1 MEKLLPIPTIEHI
14 PPYDRAEALC
24 NKMDSIFLGIQ
35 KDIISLKNILDPFAC
50 PSGVLNVFARFL
62 NANCKETD
70 SEDIKRHRIWSAI
83 EDNKLFGTWQ
93 QIKRTIDSICG
104 GDSQIVFSVP
114 DDIWIL
120 LGDGGIVDAQ
130 IKETW
135 AVFGIDENSAQ
146 TNLYG
151 IALDGVPTL
160 WQKGVF
166 NIDVDNDHLT
176 QSEINLLY
184 ETLFPTTPVGMT
196 IAIGYLVG
204 TELVPYFIL
213 GEVS

>member
-50 PSGVLNVFARFL
+50 PSGVLNAFARFL

-120 LGDGGIVDAQ
+120 CGDGGIIDAQ
-130 IKETW
+130 TKETW
-135 AVFGIDENSAQ
+135 VVFGIDENSAQ

-176 QSEINLLY
+176 QSEIDLLY

-204 TELVPYFIL
+204 TELVPYFTL

>member
-50 PSGVLNVFARFL
+50 PSGVLNAFARFL

-120 LGDGGIVDAQ
+120 CGDGGIVDTQ

-135 AVFGIDENSAQ
+135 VVFGIDENSAQ

-176 QSEINLLY
+176 QSEIDLLY

-213 GEVS
+213 GETS

>member
-50 PSGVLNVFARFL
+50 PSGVLNAFARFL

-93 QIKRTIDSICG
+93 QIKRTVDSICG

-120 LGDGGIVDAQ
+120 CGDGGIIDDQ
-130 IKETW
+130 IKKTW
-135 AVFGIDENSAQ
+135 VVFGVDENSAQ

-166 NIDVDNDHLT
+166 NINVDNDHLT
-176 QSEINLLY
+176 QSEISLLY

-204 TELVPYFIL
+204 TELVPYFTL
-213 GEVS
+213 GEAS